1 VFSDEPEAVGLSSE
15 LSTIR
20 VTHQRPPVGCVSLI
34 VVNIFDPHF
43 PDLRL
48 LAPGIAV
55 LTAMITPA
63 VLILASGT
71 LLAST
76 SSRLGRVVDRVR
88 VLSESFEQFE
98 GAQTATAAE
107 HRAHIFNQLD
117 KLTSRARW
125 LQWSMTTL
133 YLAVASFV
141 ATSVAIGLLAFIAI
155 GPYSVHVPVIL
166 ALGGMAFLFA
176 GSILLILEARL
187 AIYAVSQEMDF
198 LWKRGQALAPAD
210 RGERQSSLAMPSEEK
225 R

>member
-1 VFSDEPEAVGLSSE
+1 MGL
-15 LSTIR
+15 
-20 VTHQRPPVGCVSLI
+20 
-34 VVNIFDPHF
+34 FDPHF

-48 LAPGIAV
+48 LTPALAV

-88 VLSESFEQFE
+88 ALSESFEQFE
-98 GAQTATAAE
+98 GAQTASAAE
-107 HRAHIFNQLD
+107 HRAHIFNQLE
-117 KLTSRARW
+117 KLIARARW

-141 ATSVAIGLLAFIAI
+141 ATSVAIGLLAFITI

-166 ALGGMAFLFA
+166 SLGGMAFLFA

-187 AIYAVSQEMDF
+187 AIYAVHQEMDF
-198 LWKRGQALAPAD
+198 LWKRGQQLAPAD
-210 RGERQSSLAMPSEEK
+210 RAERQPRLVTTSSEEK